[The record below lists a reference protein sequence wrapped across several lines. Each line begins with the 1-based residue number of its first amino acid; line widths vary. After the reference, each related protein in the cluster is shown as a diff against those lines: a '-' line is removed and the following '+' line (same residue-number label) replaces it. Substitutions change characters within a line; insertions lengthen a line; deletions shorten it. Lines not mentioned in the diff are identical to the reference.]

1 MKKEWFDISIF
12 IYLSQSLFQ
21 LYLEV
26 YYNIQF
32 TILIDLFIFIEN
44 DWIQYKSQYQYNIL
58 DIINLREEEKRIYHY
73 ISIIEKYNIEIM
85 IFF

>member
-44 DWIQYKSQYQYNIL
+44 DWIQYKLKYWYNIL
-58 DIINLREEEKRIYHY
+58 DIIILHEKEKKIYHY
-73 ISIIEKYNIEIM
+73 NSIIEKYNIEIM

>member
-58 DIINLREEEKRIYHY
+58 DIIDLYEKEKRIYHY
-73 ISIIEKYNIEIM
+73 DFAIKKYNIEI
-85 IFF
+85 ITLF